1 MTSKR
6 SGSKAKSG
14 AGAKAGKRTT
24 KKGSLRDLP
33 AKDSQKIRGGVTT
46 SGFTITKP
54 SDSTSPK
61 LFS

>member
-6 SGSKAKSG
+6 SGTKGKSG

-33 AKDSQKIRGGVTT
+33 AKGGQKIRGGI
-46 SGFTITKP
+46 SITKVV
-54 SDSTSPK
+54 DKSTPT
-61 LFS
+61 LML

>member
-14 AGAKAGKRTT
+14 AQGKAGKRTT

-33 AKDSQKIRGGVTT
+33 AKDGQKISGGVTV
-46 SGFTITKP
+46 SEITVTKHT
-54 SDSTSPK
+54 DSASTK
-61 LFS
+61 LF

>member
-24 KKGSLRDLP
+24 KKRSFKDLEP
-33 AKDSQKIRGGVTT
+33 KDGQKIRGGLTFKPIV
-46 SGFTITKP
+46 ITKP
-54 SDSTSPK
+54 IDSSTP
-61 LFS
+61 